1 MNKKL
6 LIISLVLAAMTLAAF
21 FASKVKYEDFML
33 TDEFGKNLAV
43 NLPYSAE
50 SPRNNGTYIYKLK
63 GKIYLSVFSPRTYRI
78 IIDDRTLSLA
88 INEKD
93 VSLASVPEKKLS
105 DWKNGFTINLSEYL
119 HSGENSIE
127 IKTEDSGGLIGIN
140 IQPQS
145 RDIRNIIFH
154 LLLLSSLLFIL
165 FAFSKKMYLSKRYSL
180 ILFLAIMIR
189 VLYLSV
195 TNFDTRAH
203 DTYEHLA
210 YIQYF
215 VDNWSLPPID
225 KAVSRASIHPPLY
238 YFSAALIYSGI
249 SYLTNNNTDSI
260 YFALQIFSLLASI
273 GFVFFGIKTTKIV
286 FAHFV
291 NQKSSLLQ
299 KILPWV
305 CCLLIAFWPSGIL
318 HSVRI
323 GNDPLFYFLFAAALY
338 GWTILY
344 LRGKK
349 RYVFMATFFTAAA
362 ILTKVNAI
370 LLLPVVIILFLAKA
384 IIGNVSFSKENLKKA
399 LFVSLA
405 IMIATGAA
413 TYPGIKSKLSGKS
426 DTFYI
431 SNINA
436 VSSGLRVG
444 NNLENLIWLDIKT
457 FATEPFTSPWED
469 KYGRQYFPN
478 YLGKTALFG
487 EWRYGGIPM
496 HNIAIAISVIAL
508 AMFLIS
514 AIFLF
519 KVPLK
524 DIGILLPILCT
535 SFFLLCGIWYTRATF
550 PVNIDFRYILPIIIP
565 FSIFYNY
572 GIHLLLNN
580 EKWRFAASAIFL
592 EMLFCLLSIAF
603 IMEIING

>member
-1 MNKKL
+1 
-6 LIISLVLAAMTLAAF
+6 
-21 FASKVKYEDFML
+21 
-33 TDEFGKNLAV
+33 
-43 NLPYSAE
+43 
-50 SPRNNGTYIYKLK
+50 
-63 GKIYLSVFSPRTYRI
+63 
-78 IIDDRTLSLA
+78 
-88 INEKD
+88 
-93 VSLASVPEKKLS
+93 
-105 DWKNGFTINLSEYL
+105 
-119 HSGENSIE
+119 
-127 IKTEDSGGLIGIN
+127 
-140 IQPQS
+140 
-145 RDIRNIIFH
+145 
-154 LLLLSSLLFIL
+154 
-165 FAFSKKMYLSKRYSL
+165 
-180 ILFLAIMIR
+180 
-189 VLYLSV
+189 
-195 TNFDTRAH
+195 
-203 DTYEHLA
+203 
-210 YIQYF
+210 
-215 VDNWSLPPID
+215 
-225 KAVSRASIHPPLY
+225 
-238 YFSAALIYSGI
+238 
-249 SYLTNNNTDSI
+249 
-260 YFALQIFSLLASI
+260 
-273 GFVFFGIKTTKIV
+273 
-286 FAHFV
+286 
-291 NQKSSLLQ
+291 
-299 KILPWV
+299 
-305 CCLLIAFWPSGIL
+305 
-318 HSVRI
+318 
-323 GNDPLFYFLFAAALY
+323 
-338 GWTILY
+338 
-344 LRGKK
+344 
-349 RYVFMATFFTAAA
+349 MATFFTAAA

-384 IIGNVSFSKENLKKA
+384 IIGNVSFSKENLKKV

-508 AMFLIS
+508 AMFLLS
-514 AIFLF
+514 VIFLF

-524 DIGILLPILCT
+524 DIGIILPILCT

-580 EKWRFAASAIFL
+580 EKWRFAVSAIFL